1 MPNPVLRKFNETVD
15 RNQVAG
21 PPPSAPTA
29 NDVQRMYQ
37 QPTYNG
43 PAPDNTVGAYPP
55 PGAPGAY
62 PPPGAPGYAG
72 GYPPPPGTPGYA
84 GFGPAP
90 TAPTRYMT
98 LDDVV
103 VRTGMMLTAI
113 LVFGAATWL
122 LTDTA
127 NVGLPVLIGVFGG
140 LGIGLYISFSG
151 KANALTTLI
160 YAAMQGVALGGISK
174 LFEQRWPGIV
184 VQAVL
189 GTVMV
194 AGGVLVVYKTGAI
207 RVTPRFT
214 RMVFAATLGVLGL
227 MIVNGL
233 AYLFIDGGLG
243 LRDGGAMA
251 IIFSLVCIA
260 IASFNLII
268 DFDGVEQ
275 AIRHGAD
282 EKYAWFASFGIIV
295 TLVWLYLEM
304 LRLLSYL
311 RD

>member
-15 RNQVAG
+15 RSQVA
-21 PPPSAPTA
+21 PPPPPAPTA

-37 QPTYNG
+37 QPTYTG
-43 PAPDNTVGAYPP
+43 PAPDNTVG
-55 PGAPGAY
+55 
-62 PPPGAPGYAG
+62 
-72 GYPPPPGTPGYA
+72 GYPPPPPAAPGYA

-90 TAPTRYMT
+90 TAPSRYMT

-103 VRTGMMLTAI
+103 MRTGAMLGAI
-113 LVFGAATWL
+113 LVFGALTWV
-122 LTDTA
+122 LTDTS
-127 NVGLPVLIGVFGG
+127 NVALPVLIGVFGG
-140 LGIGLYISFSG
+140 LGLGLFISFTG
-151 KANALTTLI
+151 KANAATTLI
-160 YAAMQGVALGGISK
+160 YAALQGLALGGISK
-174 LFEQRWPGIV
+174 LFERQWPGIV

-207 RVTPRFT
+207 RVTPRLT

-233 AYLFIDGGLG
+233 AYLFVDGGLG
-243 LRDGGAMA
+243 LRDGGGLA
-251 IIFSLVCIA
+251 IVFSLLCIA
-260 IASFNLII
+260 IAAFNLII

-282 EKYAWFASFGIIV
+282 EKYAWYASFGIVV
-295 TLVWLYLEM
+295 TLVWLYLEI
-304 LRLLSYL
+304 LRLLSYMQ